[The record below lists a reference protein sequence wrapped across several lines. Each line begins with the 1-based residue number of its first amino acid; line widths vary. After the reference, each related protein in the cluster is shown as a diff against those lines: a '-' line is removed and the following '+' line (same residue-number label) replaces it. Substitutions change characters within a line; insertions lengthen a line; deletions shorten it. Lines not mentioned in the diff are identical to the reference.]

1 MVEDKRPEEEQEAQE
16 EYSFLQE
23 VIKDETGSRRKLKND
38 ILRMIGFGFIFGIV
52 ACFSFYAFRPWIESR
67 FETGPEQVTI
77 PKDEETE
84 ADEEEEEQ
92 KPEEEVK
99 EEEKPVLD
107 ANSYREMLQSLKG
120 VAREA
125 NKSVVEISGVTG
137 DGDWTKELSDSSRS
151 VSGIIVADNN
161 RELLILGKILP
172 VRDAERILIT
182 FAGGEKCEAAVKRQ
196 DGNLGLCIYAVP
208 REKIS
213 GDTWSEIE
221 IAVLGSSN
229 AVGMGDTAIVLGK
242 PFGYANSVSYGI
254 IASDRTYMEL
264 SDGQFGIIYTDIA
277 GASAGSGV
285 IANIRGEIIGII
297 EQRILEEDSRNQ
309 IAGYGIS
316 DIKDVIE
323 MLSNGAGV
331 PYTGMCGVDV
341 TEEME
346 AQEFPKGIYVTEID
360 ADSPAMAAGIQSGDI
375 ITSIEESETSTVS
388 SYHAVLM
395 KQVPGSRIILKGCRQ
410 GTGGE
415 YVDIDF
421 TVVVGT
427 KE

>member
-1 MVEDKRPEEEQEAQE
+1 MEEQKRPEEEQEAQE

-23 VIKDETGSRRKLKND
+23 VIKDEAGSGKKLKND
-38 ILRMIGFGFIFGIV
+38 ILRVISFGFVFGIV
-52 ACFSFYAFRPWIESR
+52 ACFSFYAFRPWMESK
-67 FETGPEQVTI
+67 FESGPEQVTI
-77 PKDEETE
+77 PKDEE
-84 ADEEEEEQ
+84 EEVVE
-92 KPEEEVK
+92 PEEEVK
-99 EEEKPVLD
+99 EEERPVLD

-120 VAREA
+120 VAKET

-151 VSGIIVADNN
+151 VSGIIIADNS
-161 RELLILGKILP
+161 RELLVLGKISP
-172 VRDAERILIT
+172 ARDAERILIT

-196 DGNLGLCIYAVP
+196 DRNLGLCVYAVP

-213 GDTWSEIE
+213 SDTWSEIQ
-221 IAVLGSSN
+221 IAALGSSN

-242 PFGYANSVSYGI
+242 PFGYANAVSYGI
-254 IASDRTYMEL
+254 IASDKAYMEL

-277 GASAGSGV
+277 GAGAGSGV

-297 EQRILEEDSRNQ
+297 DQTILEEDSRNQ

-331 PYTGMCGVDV
+331 PYTGMCGIDV

-346 AQEFPKGIYVTEID
+346 EENLPKGIYVTEIE
-360 ADSPAMAAGIQSGDI
+360 ADSPAMVAGIQSGDI
-375 ITSIEESETSTVS
+375 ITSVDESETSTVS
-388 SYHAVLM
+388 NYHAILM
-395 KQVPGSRIILKGCRQ
+395 KKVPGNQIVLKGCRQ